1 LQQEK
6 KKIVF
11 NLDKKTA
18 LHSAAKVHPTTKVQK
33 KLFFPSELSHTSN
46 TMSSCC
52 AKCQSPIAD
61 EYVYNVQNKDD
72 ASHMGPLHGNCLRCF
87 DCGTYLD
94 TTCFTNGDGAFFCKR
109 DYYRRFGPRCA
120 GCRVH
125 FEPDHLCM
133 KIGSSFFHPS
143 CVACSVCKLRLDS
156 GANVRHSD
164 SDGLLYCEDHS
175 FMCQMKTTLQMSTP
189 DSSSLSERD
198 SGVESDLSLGNGHSD
213 GKFDN
218 DDTKSNCS
226 NDDDDS
232 DGDKKDKENKRRGPR
247 TTIKAKQLEVLKNVF
262 NQSPKPTRLMREQL
276 AKETGLPMR
285 VIQVWFQNK
294 RSKEKRLHQMR
305 FMARAPFLP
314 PNARRPG
321 MRGFPPGM
329 VDPRFCFPPNAVA
342 FDGYPQNFDCPYP
355 PNGPEF
361 GGYHPHG
368 PFAPPPLGMDGD
380 HMTSL
385 DPHNHL
391 NNPLNAFPSPPP
403 HHHDFQAKDLGDND
417 YLADSPGG
425 SLKDSLDNNNVYQ
438 TATEQCFP
446 SPPLS
451 LEYSATPPAPS
462 QPMA

>member
-1 LQQEK
+1 
-6 KKIVF
+6 
-11 NLDKKTA
+11 
-18 LHSAAKVHPTTKVQK
+18 
-33 KLFFPSELSHTSN
+33 
-46 TMSSCC
+46 MSSCC

-61 EYVYNVQNKDD
+61 DFVFNIQNKNEVQ
-72 ASHMGPLHGNCLRCF
+72 HLGPLHGKCLRCF
-87 DCGTYLD
+87 DCGDYLD
-94 TTCFTNGDGAFFCKR
+94 STCYSDGEKAFFCKR
-109 DYYRRFGPRCA
+109 DYYRRFGPRCS
-120 GCRVH
+120 GCKVH
-125 FEPDHLCM
+125 FEPDHLCS
-133 KIGSSFFHPS
+133 KIGSSFFHPT
-143 CVACSVCKLRLDS
+143 CIVCSVCKLRLDS
-156 GANVRHSD
+156 GSNVRVSD

-175 FMCQMKTTLQMSTP
+175 FMCQMKTTLQLSSAG
-189 DSSSLSERD
+189 SSSSCDTSSSSERD
-198 SGVESDLSLGNGHSD
+198 SGIDSDLSLGNVHSSMD
-213 GKFDN
+213 SKYDN
-218 DDTKSNCS
+218 DDTKSTCS

-329 VDPRFCFPPNAVA
+329 VDPRFCFPPNAIA

-355 PNGPEF
+355 PNGPDF
-361 GGYHPHG
+361 GGYHHG
-368 PFAPPPLGMDGD
+368 PFAPPPLNMDGD

-385 DPHNHL
+385 EQHNLHMHRFGD
-391 NNPLNAFPSPPP
+391 NNPLNAYPSPPP
-403 HHHDFQAKDLGDND
+403 HHQDFQAKDLGGDND
-417 YLADSPGG
+417 YLADSPG
-425 SLKDSLDNNNVYQ
+425 SSIKDSLDNNNIYHSS
-438 TATEQCFP
+438 TEQCFP

-451 LEYSATPPAPS
+451 LEYSATPPATS
-462 QPMA
+462 QPLA